1 MRNLYTLLIIAFLLT
16 SGLFIPSQ
24 AQQPDLKKISQAL
37 KPRSIGPAGM
47 SGRVTTIEAV
57 ESNPNIIYAGT
68 ASGGLWKSEGGGIAW
83 EPIFDNQSVLSIGDI
98 AIYQKNPNVIYVGT
112 GEGNP
117 RNSQSAGNGL
127 YKTIDGGKTWQHLG
141 LEATRNIHKVI
152 VHPENPDVVYVG
164 AQGSAWQDTS
174 DRGVYKSTDGG
185 QTFEKI
191 LYVNERTGIAD
202 MIIDPSNPDK
212 LIAAMW
218 EFRRWPWYFKSGGA
232 GSGLHIT
239 YDGGKTWQKRTSD
252 DGLPKG
258 ELGRIGLGIAYNNP
272 QVMYAYVESKD
283 NAFYRSDDG
292 GFTWKQTATDDIG
305 GRPFYYADVAV
316 DPENENRVYIV
327 ESSIHLSEDGGKN
340 FEVLLGFDKVHVNHH
355 AWWIHPNDGSLMMDG
370 NDGGMT
376 ITRDRGKSWRFV
388 ENLPL
393 AQFYHINYDMEHP
406 YHVMGGMQDN
416 GSWRGP
422 AYTWR
427 AGGIRNAYWEE
438 VAFGDGFDV
447 VPDSSDSRYLY
458 AMWQGGN
465 LQRVDLETGNNA
477 YIKPKHPDGTFL
489 RFNWDA
495 AIAHDPFDDQTIY
508 YGSQFLHKSTNRGET
523 WEIISPDLTTDDPE
537 KQKQLESGGLTYDA
551 TQAENFTTIV
561 SITPSPHEAGVLW
574 VGTDDGNIQVTRDGG
589 QSWENVADQL
599 KDVPAGSWV
608 HQIHVSPH
616 NAEEVFVV
624 LDDHR
629 RNNWNPYLYHSS
641 NGGKSWDNLVQPED
655 SINSFALSFV
665 QDIEEPNLMFLG
677 TETGLHVSLNGG
689 DSWNKW
695 GEGYPS
701 VSTMDLKIHPREHD
715 LVIGTFGRAAF
726 VLDDIRPLREL
737 AKEPTI
743 MDEPL
748 HVFNAPDAYLASYKE
763 AAGTRFQGDAIY
775 DGENRPEGA
784 LLTFSIQDIIQE
796 ADDSVEVKKDTL
808 LVEVLDQ
815 GAVIRTLKAEA
826 QAGLNRFNWDLSRKG
841 QRGPDT
847 EKPKKK
853 DAPEPA
859 GFPVLPGTYT
869 VRLTY
874 GDYQDSTEVDVHL
887 DPRIELSE
895 EDVIARN
902 TMAEQY
908 EEFVSLATQAVDQL
922 DEASNTIELLMGQLS
937 DREDGAAQ
945 ELKDQAKALKD
956 SIKTHKELIAQKDV
970 QGILRDPHIVSGKL
984 GAAASYLS
992 SFWHSANETQRTALE
1007 QAKESLDEPL
1017 ESINQ
1022 FFATDWMQFRQAV
1035 ENANISFFE
1044 DYEVVSI
1051 DEDGETETGGRE

>member
-1 MRNLYTLLIIAFLLT
+1 MKNLYNLLTIAFLFV
-16 SGLFIPSQ
+16 SGWLIPSE
-24 AQQPDLKKISQAL
+24 AQQPDMEKISQAL

-47 SGRVTTIEAV
+47 SGRVTAIEAV

-83 EPIFDNQSVLSIGDI
+83 EPIFDDQPVLSIGDI
-98 AIYQKNPNVIYVGT
+98 AIYQKNPSIIYVGT

-127 YKTIDGGKTWQHLG
+127 YKTIDGGKSWQHLG
-141 LEATRNIHKVI
+141 LEATRNIHRVI
-152 VHPENPDVVYVG
+152 VHPDNPDIVYVG
-164 AQGSAWQDTS
+164 VQGSAWQDTP

-191 LYVNERTGIAD
+191 LYINERTGIAD

-218 EFRRWPWYFKSGGA
+218 EFRRWPWFFKSGGE

-239 YDGGKTWQKRTSD
+239 FDGGKTWQKRTSD
-252 DGLPKG
+252 SGLPEG
-258 ELGRIGLGIAYNNP
+258 ELGRIGLGIAHNNP

-283 NAFYRSDDG
+283 NAFYRSNDG
-292 GFTWKQTATDDIG
+292 GFSWKQTATENIG

-327 ESSIHLSEDGGKN
+327 ESSVHLSEDGGKT
-340 FEVLLGFDKVHVNHH
+340 FEEFLGFEKIHVDHH
-355 AWWIHPNDGSLMMDG
+355 AWWIHPEDGSFMMDG
-370 NDGGMT
+370 NDGGMA
-376 ITRDRGKSWRFV
+376 ITRDRGKTWRFV

-422 AYTWR
+422 AYVWR

-465 LQRVDLETGNNA
+465 LQRVDLESGNKA
-477 YIKPKHPDGTFL
+477 YIKPTHPEGEFL
-489 RFNWDA
+489 RFNWNA

-508 YGSQFLHKSTNRGET
+508 YGSQYVHKSTDRGET

-537 KQKQLESGGLTYDA
+537 KQKQLESGGLTYDV

-561 SITPSPHEAGVLW
+561 SITPSPHEEGVLW
-574 VGTDDGNIQVTRDGG
+574 VGTDDGNLQVTRDGG
-589 QSWENVADQL
+589 QNWENVIDRL
-599 KDVPAGSWV
+599 NDVPEGTWIPQV
-608 HQIHVSPH
+608 HVSPH
-616 NAEEVFVV
+616 NPEEIFVV
-624 LDDHR
+624 LDNHR
-629 RNNWNPYLYHSS
+629 RNDWNPYLYHST
-641 NGGKSWDNLVQPED
+641 NGGRSWENMVQPED
-655 SINSFALSFV
+655 SVYGFALSFV
-665 QDIEEPNLMFLG
+665 QDIEETALMFLG
-677 TETGLHVSLNGG
+677 TESGLYLSLNGG

-695 GEGYPS
+695 GKSYPS
-701 VSTMDLKIHPREHD
+701 ASTIDLKIHPREHD
-715 LVIGTFGRAAF
+715 LIIGTFGRAAF

-737 AKEPTI
+737 AREVSI

-748 HVFNAPDAYLASYKE
+748 HVFDAPDAYLAAYKE
-763 AAGTRFQGDAIY
+763 ASGTRFQGDAIY
-775 DGENRPEGA
+775 DGENRPQGA
-784 LLTFSIQDIIQE
+784 LITFSIQDLIRE
-796 ADDSVEVKKDTL
+796 EGDTTTAKKDTL
-808 LVEVLDQ
+808 TVEVLNQ
-815 GAVIRTLKAEA
+815 GEVIRTLKAEA
-826 QAGLNRFNWDLSRKG
+826 QPGLNRFNWDLSRKG
-841 QRGPDT
+841 QRDPDT

-874 GDYQDSTEVDVHL
+874 GDHQDETEVDVHM
-887 DPRIELSE
+887 DPRLELSQ
-895 EDVIARN
+895 EDIMARN
-902 TMAEQY
+902 SMAEQY
-908 EEFVSLATQAVDQL
+908 TEYLSLATQAVDQL
-922 DEASNTIELLMGQLS
+922 NEANNTIELVMGQLS
-937 DREDGAAQ
+937 EQDDAAAE
-945 ELKDQAKALKD
+945 ELKERGKALKD
-956 SIKTHKELIAQKDV
+956 TIKAYKELIAQKDV
-970 QGILRDPHIVSGKL
+970 QGILRDPTVVSGKFD
-984 GAAASYLS
+984 AAASYFMAFYQS
-992 SFWHSANETQRTALE
+992 PNETQRRVLE
-1007 QAKESLDEPL
+1007 QAKSSLDEPL
-1017 ESINQ
+1017 EKINQ

-1035 ENANISFFE
+1035 EKAKVSFFE
-1044 DYEVVSI
+1044 DYETI
-1051 DEDGETETGGRE
+1051 GMEE